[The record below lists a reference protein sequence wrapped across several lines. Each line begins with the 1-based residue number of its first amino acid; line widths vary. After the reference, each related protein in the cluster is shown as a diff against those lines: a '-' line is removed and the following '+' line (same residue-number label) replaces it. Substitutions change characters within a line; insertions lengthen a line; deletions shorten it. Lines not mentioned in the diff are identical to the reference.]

1 VLQNGNDR
9 GALLYPRRLV
19 NTLTVMRTA
28 TRQRSDERLAVPWN
42 IAEWVDTQT
51 VRAWVEEEIATLD
64 WTSPGLLAFLRENP
78 NLRARVLLTVLG
90 YAYCTGVYD
99 SEEVSGLCATEPALR
114 AICEDNLPSTRML
127 ERFRRENRGILKW
140 VLVQILKRGLR
151 TRYNLNTSMLP
162 AGLKQYLVDLATERL
177 DVARH
182 MDRAGQGA

>member
-1 VLQNGNDR
+1 M
-9 GALLYPRRLV
+9 

>member
-1 VLQNGNDR
+1 
-9 GALLYPRRLV
+9 
-19 NTLTVMRTA
+19 MKTA
-28 TRQRSDERLAVPWN
+28 TRQRSDERLSVPWN
-42 IAEWVDTQT
+42 IAEWVDNQT

-64 WTSPGLLAFLRENP
+64 WKNPELLAFLRENP

-99 SEEVSGLCATEPALR
+99 SEEVSGLCATEPTLR
-114 AICEDNLPSTRML
+114 AICGDQLPSARIL
-127 ERFRRENRGILKW
+127 DRFRRENRGILKW

-151 TRYNLNTSMLP
+151 TRYNLNTSLLP
-162 AGLKQYLVDLATERL
+162 AGLRQYLVELATERL